1 MYVTKRGDK
10 FRAWERIVVNG
21 TEKRISVTMEKN
33 TAQARKNAQEAL
45 RAKLAELT
53 HKLSDMTYSE
63 LVEAYIVYQKATLKL
78 STVTRNESTLK
89 RLKDTF
95 DDARLNDMTAGF
107 IQTRLMKLTSEP
119 GTYNEY
125 LKRIKAMF
133 RWAYRSDFI
142 ESSACVDKLKP
153 LKDEGKKARIADK
166 YLEADELKK
175 VLEASPPY
183 FSEIFEF
190 LALSGL
196 RIGELLALNDEDV
209 TDTDIIVKATY
220 DFHNDVLNTPKT
232 ESSWRYVHI
241 QPELKDCIRRL
252 RTLTKQRML
261 IYRFRS
267 PYFVVSY
274 TGGRLSYELTNRTFK
289 GICERVTGRP
299 LTLHALRHSHVALM
313 ASSGADLDQIARRV
327 GHSSSQLTRD
337 IYFHVTD
344 KQRQKDNETF
354 DKISILTQKVVPL

>member
-10 FRAWERIVVNG
+10 YRAWERIVVNG
-21 TEKRISVTMEKN
+21 TEKRISVTMDKN

-45 RAKLAELT
+45 RAKQAELT

-95 DDARLNDMTAGF
+95 DDARLSDMTAGF
-107 IQTRLMKLTSEP
+107 IQTRLMKLTTEP

-183 FSEIFEF
+183 FSEVFEF

-196 RIGELLALNDEDV
+196 RIGELIALEDADV
-209 TDTDIIVKATY
+209 TESDIIVKATY

-299 LTLHALRHSHVALM
+299 LTLHALRHTHVSLLAEN
-313 ASSGADLDQIARRV
+313 GADLQTISRRV
-327 GHSSSQLTRD
+327 GHADTKMIRE
-337 IYFHVTD
+337 IYYHVTS
-344 KQRQKDNETF
+344 KQKAKDDAVF
-354 DKISILTQKVVPL
+354 DQIAMLK